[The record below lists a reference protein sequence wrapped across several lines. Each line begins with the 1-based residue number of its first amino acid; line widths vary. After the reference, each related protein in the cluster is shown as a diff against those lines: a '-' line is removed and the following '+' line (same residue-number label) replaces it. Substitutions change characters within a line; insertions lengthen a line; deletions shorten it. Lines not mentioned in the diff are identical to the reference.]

1 MTEAMETCRIERAGA
16 EDVPALLE
24 LIRLAFA
31 ELAVLTPPS
40 GAAGE
45 TLESVAGLLG
55 KGAIF
60 KAIAGDRLVGC
71 VVAED
76 RRAEFYVG
84 RLAVRPDCRRQGIA
98 NRLLAAVEAHARGSG
113 ARRLT
118 LNVRLVL
125 SGNIRLFEG
134 AGYRIIGQGSH
145 PGFAVPTYYIMQKD
159 LIFQL

>member
-1 MTEAMETCRIERAGA
+1 MRYSAW
-16 EDVPALLE
+16 
-24 LIRLAFA
+24 
-31 ELAVLTPPS
+31 
-40 GAAGE
+40 
-45 TLESVAGLLG
+45 
-55 KGAIF
+55 AIF

-145 PGFAVPTYYIMQKD
+145 PGFAVPTYHIMQKD